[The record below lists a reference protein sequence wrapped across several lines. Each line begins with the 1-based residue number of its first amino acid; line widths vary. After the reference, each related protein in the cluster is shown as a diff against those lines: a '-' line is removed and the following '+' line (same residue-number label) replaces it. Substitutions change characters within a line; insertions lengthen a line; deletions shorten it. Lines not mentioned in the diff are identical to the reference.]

1 MTLQVKQISFDEA
14 KALAFAI
21 RMRVFVSEQGVPRD
35 IELDDDDQHAIHFLA
50 TTGGRPV
57 GTARLVMHGN
67 KAKIGRMAVLKK
79 YRRKGIG
86 SALLKRGIA
95 AAKSRGARK
104 IFLYAQ
110 VPVIEFYEKM
120 GFRCVGP
127 VFDEAGIA
135 HRQMILMKR
144 KRTQTR
150 KGGRVG
156 LTGADNNRNA
166 Q

>member
-1 MTLQVKQISFDEA
+1 
-14 KALAFAI
+14 
-21 RMRVFVSEQGVPRD
+21 
-35 IELDDDDQHAIHFLA
+35 
-50 TTGGRPV
+50 
-57 GTARLVMHGN
+57 MHGK

-86 SALLKRGIA
+86 AVLLKRGIA

-104 IFLYAQ
+104 IFLHAQ

-144 KRTQTR
+144 K
-150 KGGRVG
+150 
-156 LTGADNNRNA
+156 
-166 Q
+166 

>member
-1 MTLQVKQISFDEA
+1 MTLQVKQIFSDEA
-14 KALAFAI
+14 KARAFGI

-50 TTGGRPV
+50 TSSGRAV
-57 GTARLVMHGN
+57 GTARLVMRGK

-86 SALLKRGIA
+86 AALLTRVIA
-95 AAKSRGARK
+95 AAKHRGARI
-104 IFLYAQ
+104 IFLHAQ
-110 VPVIEFYEKM
+110 MTVIEFYEKM

-135 HRQMILMKR
+135 HRQMVLKR
-144 KRTQTR
+144 K
-150 KGGRVG
+150 
-156 LTGADNNRNA
+156 
-166 Q
+166 